1 MNLSIRPFERTDSD
15 YETVVSIWNACEPEY
30 PGTVE
35 EVRGRDAR
43 RPEKIRWAR
52 YIAELDGRPVAVSGY
67 GNSLWHYDPHQFY
80 IEISVLPEERRRGIG
95 GRAYDHLRRE
105 MEPLEPSEL
114 KTSTRD
120 DRPGDGRFVLQRGFE
135 EAMREWESRLKLSNF
150 EPTAWDSGEARLQA
164 EGIEIDHLQSLMER
178 CPDWDRRFH
187 DLLMEVHHDV
197 PSTSPATDVPFDT
210 WRIDYLSSLSRRPE
224 ATFIALHEERFVAMS
239 ELGKPQM
246 GEHLD
251 TGFTGVRRA
260 YRRKGLALA
269 LKLRALT
276 WAKENGYP
284 EIRTWNAQSNEGM
297 LSINVRLGFERQP
310 AWIEYALSLTGK
322 Q

>member
-15 YETVVSIWNACEPEY
+15 YETVVGVGNACEPEY

-52 YIAELDGRPVAVSGY
+52 YLAELDGRPMAVSGC
-67 GNSLWHYDPHQFY
+67 GNSLWHHDPLRFD

-95 GRAYDHLRRE
+95 GRLFDHLLRE
-105 MEPLEPSEL
+105 LEPLEPAVL
-114 KTSTRD
+114 KAWTRD
-120 DRPGDGRFVLQRGFE
+120 DRPDDGRFVLKRGFE
-135 EAMREWESRLKLSNF
+135 EVGRDWESRLKLSNF
-150 EPTAWDSGEARLQA
+150 NPRAWDSGEVRLRT
-164 EGIEIDHLQSLMER
+164 EGIEFDHLRSLMER
-178 CPDWDRRFH
+178 FPDWDRRLH
-187 DLLMEVHHDV
+187 DLQMEVHHDI
-197 PSTSPATDVPFDT
+197 PSISPATDVPFDT
-210 WRIDYLSSLSRRPE
+210 WRSDFVTSLSRRPE
-224 ATFIALHEERFVAMS
+224 ATFIALHEDRFVAVS
-239 ELGKPQM
+239 ELCKPQV

-251 TGFTGVRRA
+251 TSITGVRRA

-276 WAKENGYP
+276 WAKEQGYP
-284 EIRTWNAQSNEGM
+284 EIRTWNSQRNEGM
-297 LSINVRLGFERQP
+297 LSINVRLGFEKQP

-322 Q
+322 